1 MFLQNQ
7 TFDHDFF
14 NTVFGKA
21 LRQHPFKIDYFT
33 IDSRSIMEPTLTCF
47 IGIRGS
53 NFNGNDFFEHAYQQG
68 VRVFILE
75 KAPISIPDDAV
86 IYIVTDSI
94 QALAELASAHRK
106 RLNILH
112 ILITGSFGKTTVRHM
127 LIHLL
132 NQKYDIHTAP
142 KNWNNDIGLP
152 LSILSTPNE
161 VQISVL
167 EAGMNHAQEISLLS
181 KITKPEIGIIT
192 NIGWN
197 HVGQLGSMDAIANA
211 KAEIIDGMSSNSIL
225 IFNKNNLYKNL
236 LLNKFKGKV
245 IFFDPNELHII
256 EDFGLKGFT
265 FKHHKIPNEQFYC
278 PCPGTHLLENIAI
291 LFACMEIFNIPINFL
306 QKCLDL
312 FSNRLEHRMDIQ
324 LHKKS
329 GAMLILDCYNASLE
343 SFKAGFSILKKEK
356 SNNKHC
362 IAVIGDILEL
372 GSYSNNIHKQII
384 NDLISKKCTDELFI
398 TGTYFSKHS
407 NILKNH
413 NINYY
418 IFNSINELSEKL
430 IQYLRN
436 DTVVFIKASHG
447 FHFENIVKML
457 H

>member
-7 TFDHDFF
+7 IFDHKFF

-21 LRQHPFKIDYFT
+21 LREHPFKIDYFT
-33 IDSRSIMEPTLTCF
+33 IDSRSIIDPTLTCF
-47 IGIRGS
+47 IGIKGP

-75 KAPISIPDDAV
+75 QVPVSIPHDAT

-106 RLNILH
+106 RLNIPH

-127 LIHLL
+127 LMHLL
-132 NQKYDIHTAP
+132 NQKYSIHTAH

-152 LSILSTPNE
+152 LSILSTPHE
-161 VQISVL
+161 AQISIL
-167 EAGMNHAQEISLLS
+167 EAGMNHAKEISLLS
-181 KITKPEIGIIT
+181 KITKPEIGIVT

-225 IFNKNNLYKNL
+225 IFNKNNPYKNL

-245 IFFDPNELHII
+245 IFFDPDKLYIH
-256 EDFGLKGFT
+256 EDYGIQGFT
-265 FKHHKIPNEQFYC
+265 FKHYRIPNEQFYC
-278 PCPGTHLLENIAI
+278 PCPGIHLLENIAI
-291 LFACMEIFNIPINFL
+291 LFVCMEIFNIPVNFL
-306 QKCLDL
+306 QECLNL
-312 FSNRLEHRMDIQ
+312 FSNHLEHRMDTQ

-343 SFKAGFSILKKEK
+343 SFKAGFNILKKEK
-356 SNNKHC
+356 LNNKHC

-372 GSYSNNIHKQII
+372 GTYSDDIHKQII
-384 NDLISKKCTDELFI
+384 NDLISKKCIDELFI
-398 TGTYFSKHS
+398 MGTYFSKHS
-407 NILKNH
+407 SILKNH

-418 IFNSINELSEKL
+418 IFNSLNELSEKL
-430 IQYLRN
+430 ITHLRK

-457 H
+457 Y